1 MLHGLW
7 VVATNACA
15 AETTSARTQRC
26 IVTVPSSWQLGVRD
40 TCGLRLLKTLCARCY
55 VLRHSALKSS
65 ATGMINAAREGLRKS
80 TKVAELDAST
90 FLAREPYNLSL
101 SLAGDVLSIISKP
114 KGLHDFFRALKTQ
127 VLSAQPRMP

>member
-1 MLHGLW
+1 
-7 VVATNACA
+7 
-15 AETTSARTQRC
+15 
-26 IVTVPSSWQLGVRD
+26 
-40 TCGLRLLKTLCARCY
+40 
-55 VLRHSALKSS
+55 
-65 ATGMINAAREGLRKS
+65 MINAAREGLRKS